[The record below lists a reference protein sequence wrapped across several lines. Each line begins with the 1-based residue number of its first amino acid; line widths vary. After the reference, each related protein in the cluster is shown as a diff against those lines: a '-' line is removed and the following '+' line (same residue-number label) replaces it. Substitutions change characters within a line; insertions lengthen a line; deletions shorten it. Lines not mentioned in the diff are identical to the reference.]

1 MLPSGVVRGRRNPLH
16 LGFAHRLT
24 RARKAA
30 GMSGSA
36 LSLAAGMTADAAW
49 SLEAGGR
56 VPRVDTV
63 ERLAKVLQLSP
74 CFLAFGV
81 EQPCDPSEGLLSA
94 GLADR
99 LLQVRESKSI
109 SRQELGRCSETSD
122 SLVRMTET
130 RATVPNIAKVEQ
142 LAKALDVSPCWLAF
156 GLGNK
161 ELPQRRGTRPAEQS
175 ADQSQ

>member
-1 MLPSGVVRGRRNPLH
+1 
-16 LGFAHRLT
+16 
-24 RARKAA
+24 
-30 GMSGSA
+30 MSGSA

-142 LAKALDVSPCWLAF
+142 LAKALDVSP
-156 GLGNK
+156 
-161 ELPQRRGTRPAEQS
+161 
-175 ADQSQ
+175 